1 MIIEEKYFNID
12 TNGYPSANFEKITQC
27 PICHKIGDFKMLYA
41 CAYEETAYSLHF
53 CHFCQD
59 VFSTVYKEEYHC
71 FYIHNQYP
79 AFIEE
84 TNIPDQIIALS
95 PQFSTIY
102 EQALRAEQE
111 HLDQIAGLGYRRALE
126 FLVKDSAISKQTDE
140 KDKIQAMPMAQCI
153 ERFIEHPRTKALAK
167 RAAWLGNDYAHYL
180 KKHTDRD
187 LKDLKALISLTVQWI
202 NLEIESTAY
211 ESEITYQ
218 K

>member
-1 MIIEEKYFNID
+1 MK
-12 TNGYPSANFEKITQC
+12 KL
-27 PICHKIGDFKMLYA
+27 PIHCISVIFVKMSFQLS
-41 CAYEETAYSLHF
+41 TKRNTI
-53 CHFCQD
+53 
-59 VFSTVYKEEYHC
+59 VFTYTIS
-71 FYIHNQYP
+71 IRL
-79 AFIEE
+79 FIEE

-111 HLDQIAGLGYRRALE
+111 HLDQIAGFGYRRALE
-126 FLVKDSAISKQTDE
+126 FLVKDYAISKQTDE